1 MQNSEFHKLLIRMTY
16 CEEMKIV
23 KFDDDVLTI
32 FRCIIDNYEYVD
44 DLFIQKGLIVY
55 ILNLIFS
62 NETSSP
68 LVVNK

>member
-1 MQNSEFHKLLIRMTY
+1 
-16 CEEMKIV
+16 MKIV